1 MATDAAAGRG
11 AAPRGLLLAAFAAIY
26 LIWGSTYLAIR
37 IGLET
42 MPPFLMAG
50 ARFLIAGTVLL
61 VWARS
66 RGIPM
71 PTRAQ
76 WRSAFILGGLFLL
89 IGNGGVVWAEQRV
102 PSGLAALLVAMLPV
116 WTVIIEWVQPGGQR
130 PSLGIVAGLATG
142 FAGLA
147 ILVAPTE
154 GGVAVDP
161 LGAGALLLASF
172 SWAVAGVRSK
182 RMALPASPP
191 MSSGIQMLAGGTLLV
206 IVGALFGDFGRL
218 DLAGMS
224 TRSLAAV
231 GYLIVFG
238 SLVGFSAFAWL
249 LQVTTPS
256 RVATYAYVNPVV
268 AVLLGWALA
277 GERLGMRE
285 IVAAVVIIAAVGLIT
300 TARARTSPR
309 ITQSPAA
316 TDRREVALAP
326 GVPAAERDGTAKR
339 GAAKRGAA

>member
-1 MATDAAAGRG
+1 MPTDAGPGRP
-11 AAPRGLLLAAFAAIY
+11 AAPRGLILAAFAAIY
-26 LIWGSTYLAIR
+26 IIWGSTYLAIR

-50 ARFLIAGTVLL
+50 VRFLVAGAILFA
-61 VWARS
+61 WARI
-66 RGIPM
+66 RGVAA

-76 WRSAFILGGLFLL
+76 WRSAFILGALFLVV
-89 IGNGGVVWAEQRV
+89 GNGGVVWAEQRV

-116 WTVIIEWVQPGGQR
+116 WTVLIEWMQPGGQR

-147 ILVAPTE
+147 ILVAPTD
-154 GGVAVDP
+154 GGVTIDP

-182 RMALPASPP
+182 RMALPASAPL
-191 MSSGIQMLAGGTLLV
+191 SSGIQMLAGGALLV
-206 IVGALFGDFGRL
+206 VVGVLAGDPGRL
-218 DLAGMS
+218 DLGGMS
-224 TRSLAAV
+224 GRSVAAV
-231 GYLIVFG
+231 AYLIVFG

-277 GERLGMRE
+277 GERLGTRE

-300 TARARTSPR
+300 TARAR
-309 ITQSPAA
+309 IPAKMA
-316 TDRREVALAP
+316 HGPA
-326 GVPAAERDGTAKR
+326 AAERG
-339 GAAKRGAA
+339 GAVSPHRAAVERR

>member
-1 MATDAAAGRG
+1 MPTDSARP

-50 ARFLIAGTVLL
+50 ARFLIAGAILYI
-61 VWARS
+61 WARS
-66 RGIPM
+66 RGVAA

-76 WRSAFILGGLFLL
+76 WRSAFILGALFLV

-116 WTVIIEWVQPGGQR
+116 WTVLIEWARPGGQR
-130 PSLGIVAGLATG
+130 PSLGIVAGLVTG

-147 ILVAPTE
+147 ILVAPSS
-154 GGVAVDP
+154 GGVTVDP
-161 LGAGALLLASF
+161 VGAAALMLASF
-172 SWAVAGVRSK
+172 SWAVAGVYSK
-182 RMALPASPP
+182 QMALPASSPL
-191 MSSGIQMLAGGTLLV
+191 SSGIQMLAGGALLV
-206 IVGALFGDFGRL
+206 VVGGLFGDFAEL
-218 DLAGMS
+218 DLGGMS
-224 TRSLAAV
+224 ARSLAAV
-231 GYLIVFG
+231 AYLIVFG

-268 AVLLGWALA
+268 AVLLGALILDEVVTGPMVVGGA
-277 GERLGMRE
+277 
-285 IVAAVVIIAAVGLIT
+285 IVVGAVAVVVA
-300 TARARTSPR
+300 SE
-309 ITQSPAA
+309 
-316 TDRREVALAP
+316 RR
-326 GVPAAERDGTAKR
+326 RR
-339 GAAKRGAA
+339 